1 MTRAKIIHILDG
13 TDAAFGTSVAW
24 FLNVVIAISAAT
36 IAIETMPNQP
46 PEFYA
51 ALKVVEWCVLVIFT
65 LEYLTR
71 LICAAHPLR
80 YAFSFWGV
88 IDLLSCLPILSLL
101 KPQWAVLRT
110 FRLLR
115 ALRLLKLFRSSRA
128 LDRLAHA
135 LDEVRDEL
143 ILFVILAVIMLYVSA
158 VGIYAFENDAQ
169 PEVFSSIPQ
178 SFWWAIAS
186 FTTVGYGDMVPI
198 TIGGRVFTSFI
209 LFIGLGVVAV
219 PAAIVTTALLE
230 VETNIHPQHPKKK
243 KPKTK
248 STRGVPK

>member
-1 MTRAKIIHILDG
+1 MTRATIIHILDG
-13 TDAAFGTSVAW
+13 TDPAFGTSVAW
-24 FLNVVIAISAAT
+24 FLNVVIGVSAAT
-36 IAIETMPNQP
+36 IALETMPGLSP
-46 PEFYA
+46 
-51 ALKVVEWCVLVIFT
+51 ALYQVLGIVEWFVLVVFT

-71 LICAAHPLR
+71 LICSPNPLR
-80 YAFSFWGV
+80 YAISFWGI
-88 IDLLSCLPILSLL
+88 IDLLSCLPILSVV
-101 KPQWAVLRT
+101 KPEWAVLRS

-143 ILFVILAVIMLYVSA
+143 LLFVVLAVIMLYVSA
-158 VGIYAFENDAQ
+158 VGIYVFENEAQ
-169 PEVFSSIPQ
+169 PDVFSSIPH

-198 TIGGRVFTSFI
+198 TLGGRVFTSFI

-230 VETNIHPQHPKKK
+230 AETNVRPRHPSKK
-243 KPKTK
+243 KPKT
-248 STRGVPK
+248 